1 MNTTNAFK
9 AVHFYRHISSLYFST
24 GRKKNTITNSCNCVR
39 GNPDGGS
46 IFVSEFI
53 QSNLNVYKKMKKLI
67 LVLAIIGL
75 AAGSYAQNLLP
86 ADVPQAVVKSFT
98 KKNPKVEQVEWS
110 KSGDFYKATFADE
123 NTGKSVYYDAAG
135 KVKQSEMQVS
145 ISQLPTPV
153 LKYVNDNHPSEVVKH
168 SSKITNAKGKS
179 TYVVK
184 VKDSELFFDSN
195 GKYMEPVIQ

>member
-1 MNTTNAFK
+1 
-9 AVHFYRHISSLYFST
+9 
-24 GRKKNTITNSCNCVR
+24 
-39 GNPDGGS
+39 
-46 IFVSEFI
+46 
-53 QSNLNVYKKMKKLI
+53 MKKLI
-67 LVLAIIGL
+67 LVLIIIGL

-123 NTGKSVYYDAAG
+123 NSGKSVYYDAAG

-153 LKYVNDNHPSEVVKH
+153 LKYVNDNHSSGVVKY
-168 SSKITNAKGKS
+168 SSKITNASGKS

-184 VKDSELFFDSN
+184 VKDSELVFDSN
-195 GKYMEPVIQ
+195 GKYMEPSMQ